1 MTDDELMQEYI
12 DSIIIQND
20 DDNEGEYIEDDPDE

>member
-1 MTDDELMQEYI
+1 MIDDELMQEYI

-20 DDNEGEYIEDDPDE
+20 DDGEGEYIEDDPDE